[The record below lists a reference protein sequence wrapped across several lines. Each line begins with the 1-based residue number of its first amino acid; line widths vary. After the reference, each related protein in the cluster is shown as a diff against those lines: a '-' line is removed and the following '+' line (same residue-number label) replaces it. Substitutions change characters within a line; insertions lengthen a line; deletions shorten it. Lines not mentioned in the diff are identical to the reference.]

1 MVQAPAVVGIVVVA
15 LGMVLTPGPNMIY
28 LVSRSISQG
37 WRAGFVSLLG
47 TATGFV
53 VYMTMA
59 NVGLA
64 VVFLAVPWLYT
75 AVKIVGAAYLLYLAW
90 KVVRPGGTAL
100 FEHRELPRESAGRLY
115 SMGLITNL
123 LNPKAAIMYLAL
135 IPQFIVPAQG
145 DVVVQ
150 GFVLGGAQIAV
161 SFVVNALIILS
172 AAGVAALLA
181 RHPAWLRWQRRVTGA
196 LLAGVAVHLVLDLQP
211 PEVELAARAPGR

>member
-64 VVFLAVPWLYT
+64 V
-75 AVKIVGAAYLLYLAW
+75 
-90 KVVRPGGTAL
+90 
-100 FEHRELPRESAGRLY
+100 
-115 SMGLITNL
+115 
-123 LNPKAAIMYLAL
+123 
-135 IPQFIVPAQG
+135 AQG

-196 LLAGVAVHLVLDLQP
+196 LLAGVALHLVLDLQP